1 MGEYRKQFRTLKKQ
15 KKKEIAEK
23 PDLLNRLHIGINS
36 VSHYLETFIQNK
48 RLNKPQQH
56 ENTTP
61 FIYICKREIKPVNLC
76 QHIIYMAA
84 IANIQLLVLPDASEN
99 KLGKALNISRASVVL
114 LEVN

>member
-1 MGEYRKQFRTLKKQ
+1 VGEYRKQVRTLKKQ

-36 VSHYLETFIQNK
+36 VSHYLETFIQ
-48 RLNKPQQH
+48 NKPQQH